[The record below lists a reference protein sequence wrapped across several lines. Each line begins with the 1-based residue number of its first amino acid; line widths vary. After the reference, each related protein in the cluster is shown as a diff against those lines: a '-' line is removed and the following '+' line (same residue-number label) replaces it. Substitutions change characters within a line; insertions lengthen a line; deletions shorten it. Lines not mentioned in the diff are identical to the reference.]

1 MSDKFQFYSNSADV
15 PPGKGTGEELVSN
28 PSVYSE
34 LRKIKNWRRTL
45 LESSSP
51 DFNTVLKFTG
61 NAELWQGIPRKPSIR
76 REDLET
82 LRKSLID
89 TPPFAQ
95 RVEEEVKTPS
105 QVSQSDTDK
114 NKVSKDTQ
122 QRIIQPASEMSQPT
136 PKEKKPRTKKTS
148 VAPLPPT
155 QEDSV
160 SNIPEGSIATTSFL
174 PPPPLSDDEKDTSN
188 STIRFCPVCKYYLY
202 LQMAED
208 FQSGNQDSS
217 ILTRLCRNCGYRE
230 EDKKGGLVS
239 EILVKERSA
248 EGYKILL
255 NEFTTRDYRLP
266 HIRGS
271 LKCPSAICDSNTKGV
286 ESDII
291 YLKDDQVNLTYLY
304 ICTHC
309 NTQWRSRR

>member
-15 PPGKGTGEELVSN
+15 TPGKGTGEELVSN

-34 LRKIKNWRRTL
+34 LRKMKNWRRTL

-51 DFNTVLKFTG
+51 DFNTVLKLTA
-61 NAELWQGIPRKPSIR
+61 NAELWQGVPRKPSIR

-82 LRKSLID
+82 LRKTLLD
-89 TPPFAQ
+89 TSSDS
-95 RVEEEVKTPS
+95 S
-105 QVSQSDTDK
+105 Q
-114 NKVSKDTQ
+114 NKVSKDTE
-122 QRIIQPASEMSQPT
+122 QRIIQPASEMSEPAPSAPYA
-136 PKEKKPRTKKTS
+136 PKEKKTRTKKSS
-148 VAPLPPT
+148 VAPLSVSAA
-155 QEDSV
+155 QEDTL

-174 PPPPLSDDEKDTSN
+174 PPPPVDDEKDSSN

-208 FQSGNQDSS
+208 FQASNQDNSLL
-217 ILTRLCRNCGYRE
+217 IRLCRNCGYRE

-271 LKCPSAICDSNTKGV
+271 LKCPSAVCDSNTTGV